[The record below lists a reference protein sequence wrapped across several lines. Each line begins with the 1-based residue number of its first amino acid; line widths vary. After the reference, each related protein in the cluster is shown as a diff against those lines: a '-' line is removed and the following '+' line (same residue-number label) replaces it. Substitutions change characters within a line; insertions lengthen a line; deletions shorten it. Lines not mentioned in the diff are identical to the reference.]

1 MHRCL
6 RCWCLLVGEQAAG
19 TASEEKSWRLRW
31 RIGYC
36 TASFLFRS
44 PALVA
49 RNASVRSRWRL
60 RERIFLSVGAAK
72 REQRS
77 GQPVARLRAGPMG
90 PPRWLSGGTGHRDG
104 CSKQL
109 CLRRCTAGPAIGGR
123 SHGSLLHFCSAAP
136 PFFFPF
142 SGTVGWN
149 RGRARWLR
157 ISSGRPW
164 GKAAGRFWH
173 RHAAGKSSSSG
184 S

>member
-136 PFFFPF
+136 PIFFPF
-142 SGTVGWN
+142 SGTVGWH
-149 RGRARWLR
+149 RGRARWPAEDL
-157 ISSGRPW
+157 IGP
-164 GKAAGRFWH
+164 AL
-173 RHAAGKSSSSG
+173 GKSRWPVLVPPCRRKK
-184 S
+184 